1 MKKIFLFA
9 CVAALTLASCGN
21 KTKAN
26 AEAEA
31 NDSVAEATVEQTQAQ
46 AQADSVIA
54 VISTQLESN
63 DPATVQKSLETV
75 KETYAK
81 LVESG
86 DVEAAK
92 TYASQVQKFI
102 DDNSEKINTVAK
114 GETTVVSL
122 INGIKN
128 LPTSAETTAEAA
140 AAAVKSDAQSV
151 ANAAVD
157 VAKATA
163 EQKVNEAKT
172 EAANKV
178 NEAKA
183 AATKKVTEAA
193 APAVQKATEAA
204 AKANAAKTK
213 ADEKVNQAKTTID
226 AAKALLSK

>member
-31 NDSVAEATVEQTQAQ
+31 TDSVATETTVEQ
-46 AQADSVIA
+46 AQADSIIS
-54 VISTQLESN
+54 VISSQLESN

-92 TYASQVQKFI
+92 TYASAVQEFI
-102 DDNSEKINTVAK
+102 DNNSEKINTVAK

-140 AAAVKSDAQSV
+140 AVAVKSDAETV

-163 EQKVNEAKT
+163 EQKVNEAKA

-178 NEAKA
+178 NEAKSA
-183 AATKKVTEAA
+183 AVQKVTEAA
-193 APAVQKATEAA
+193 TPAVQKATEAA
-204 AKANAAKTK
+204 AKASAAKAK
-213 ADEKVNQAKTTID
+213 ADEKASQAKATVD
-226 AAKALLSK
+226 AAKALLGK

>member
-9 CVAALTLASCGN
+9 CVAALTFASCGN
-21 KTKAN
+21 KTKAD
-26 AEAEA
+26 AEAT
-31 NDSVAEATVEQTQAQ
+31 DSVAEATVEQTP
-46 AQADSVIA
+46 ADSIIS
-54 VISTQLESN
+54 VISTQLESD

-92 TYASQVQKFI
+92 TYASSVQKFI
-102 DDNSEKINTVAK
+102 DENSEKINTVAK

-140 AAAVKSDAQSV
+140 AAAVMSDAQTV

-163 EQKVNEAKT
+163 EQKVS
-172 EAANKV
+172 
-178 NEAKA
+178 EAKA
-183 AATKKVTEAA
+183 EAVKKVTEAT
-193 APAVQKATEAA
+193 APAVQKAAEAAAAGAA
-204 AKANAAKTK
+204 AKAKVDEKKSQAKATVDAAKT
-213 ADEKVNQAKTTID
+213 
-226 AAKALLSK
+226 LLGK